1 MLSDSQLSITETGSE
16 MFYDAE
22 EYLLSDAGSS
32 SDSEVG
38 LRLANGLVIF
48 IFQEEDAEETSS
60 LCIVLIFSVKR
71 VD

>member
-38 LRLANGLVIF
+38 LRLANGLATF
-48 IFQEEDAEETSS
+48 IFLEEDAEKTFS